1 MIENNYDLI
10 EHLKLIEQQ
19 VQRMADNSF
28 KIKNW
33 AITIIGGGLLYWLK
47 GDVAKQD
54 RHWLIG
60 LILLA
65 TCMFWW
71 LDAYYLTLE
80 KCYRE
85 LYLKAQNGEESSY
98 NLSIREF
105 LNRSNIMCTA
115 ITSKSFTH
123 TYLLLLFFEIA
134 LFMYKYVKW

>member
-33 AITIIGGGLLYWLK
+33 AITIISGGLLYWLK
-47 GDVAKQD
+47 GDVAKQGS
-54 RHWLIG
+54 HWLIG

-80 KCYRE
+80 SNSR
-85 LYLKAQNGEESSY
+85 QFPSS
-98 NLSIREF
+98 
-105 LNRSNIMCTA
+105 
-115 ITSKSFTH
+115 
-123 TYLLLLFFEIA
+123 
-134 LFMYKYVKW
+134 

>member
-33 AITIIGGGLLYWLK
+33 AITIISGGLLYWLK

-54 RHWLIG
+54 SHWLIG

-71 LDAYYLTLE
+71 LDA
-80 KCYRE
+80 
-85 LYLKAQNGEESSY
+85 Y